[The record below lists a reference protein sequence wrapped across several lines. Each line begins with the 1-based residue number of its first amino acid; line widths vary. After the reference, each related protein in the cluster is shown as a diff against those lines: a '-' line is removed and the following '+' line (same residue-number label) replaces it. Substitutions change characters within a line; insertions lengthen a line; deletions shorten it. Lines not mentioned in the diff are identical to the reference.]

1 MKLLLLI
8 LSFFLPMPERQQPA
22 PPEVRQA
29 QLEARTEA
37 KLESTARGRTVIDLG
52 SGLFQS
58 GSDEFR
64 STAAEDIDRE
74 LLQLP
79 DRSRLVVEAVFSNPR
94 RSGAHQWNPRQAIRL
109 FTLRAEALRTSLEAR
124 GWTVE
129 DVIFTEIP
137 PPNRLAIAGQ
147 MRLHIVR

>member
-8 LSFFLPMPERQQPA
+8 LSFFLPMPKRHEPP

-29 QLEARTEA
+29 QLEARTAA

-52 SGLFQS
+52 SALFQS
-58 GSDEFR
+58 GSREFR
-64 STAAEDIDRE
+64 STAAEAIDRE

-79 DRSRLVVEAVFSNPR
+79 EGSRLVMEAVFSNPR
-94 RSGAHQWNPRQAIRL
+94 QSGAHQWNPRQATRL
-109 FTLRAEALRTSLEAR
+109 FTLRAEALRMSLEER

-129 DVIFTEIP
+129 DVVFTEIP

-147 MRLHIVR
+147 MRLLIVR